1 MDFEFLSGM
10 FLPQNI
16 LMEAVFFKKGP
27 RTCKVTKSED
37 PMDFLDFQ
45 TLLVLGP
52 LEKLLLLFII
62 YCFFF
67 QNTAILNA
75 TKFSGIFQLMSA

>member
-10 FLPQNI
+10 LLPQNI
-16 LMEAVFFKKGP
+16 LMEGP

-37 PMDFLDFQ
+37 PMGFLDFQ

-52 LEKLLLLFII
+52 LEKLLLSFNHS
-62 YCFFF
+62 FFF

-75 TKFSGIFQLMSA
+75 TK